1 MAVPVEPPWLSS
13 LPRSS
18 RIAYPI
24 VQRGV
29 AEGFSSRRLADALAK
44 GGIGIRRQSL
54 LDMMRLERGI
64 QATGGLFQKI
74 GRDFAPAPERLPFA
88 LHGISNAF
96 SYVVKV
102 EGSLLATGQRFEGY
116 VTVSSD
122 RSLSRQDIESAAE
135 DATTRKGTEYE
146 MEVDQVTIVRGVRN
160 PGVSAAL

>member
-1 MAVPVEPPWLSS
+1 
-13 LPRSS
+13 
-18 RIAYPI
+18 
-24 VQRGV
+24 
-29 AEGFSSRRLADALAK
+29 
-44 GGIGIRRQSL
+44 
-54 LDMMRLERGI
+54 
-64 QATGGLFQKI
+64 
-74 GRDFAPAPERLPFA
+74 
-88 LHGISNAF
+88 
-96 SYVVKV
+96 VVKV